1 MKSKTLKRTV
11 KKSKKNSKRKKK
23 YLVGIYYDGYTGK
36 EQKVWADEPDSF
48 EVSKGEDNGLW
59 GV

>member
-1 MKSKTLKRTV
+1 MKSKTSKRTV

-48 EVSKGEDNGLW
+48 EVSKGEDNGL
-59 GV
+59 